1 MAPEGMTATG
11 QDPGQGDLLLVCA
24 TAFEM
29 RAALS
34 DIPGA
39 EACDLSRWGRDAP
52 LGRNAEELPVLRFP
66 GRGVR
71 LLVCGVGPVAAALN
85 LAGVLGGAPAG
96 SFSGVV
102 NLGIAGTYT
111 PAELPLG
118 AAVLADAEC
127 FPEYGVWPESDECL
141 REDAGRTGALLLAGM
156 PLPLRFAQGGLPSGP
171 VFGRISLDAHNAL
184 GNMGLNCHTDLRIGS
199 SVTVSGVSGTE
210 RRARR
215 LAALTGGGTENME
228 GFALALGAA
237 AWGLP
242 FAEIRTVSN
251 EAGRRSPHGWDMD
264 AAVAS
269 LGRTARCLF
278 APLFI
283 PEYIVNDSC
292 RN

>member
-1 MAPEGMTATG
+1 MGLSKH
-11 QDPGQGDLLLVCA
+11 GDLLLVCA

-34 DIPGA
+34 GIPGGD
-39 EACDLSRWGRDAP
+39 ACDLSRWERTAP
-52 LGRNAEELPVLRFP
+52 LGQKAEDVPLLKLP
-66 GRGVR
+66 GRGLR

-85 LAGVLGGAPAG
+85 LAGVLGGAPVG

-102 NLGIAGTYT
+102 NLGIAGTYI
-111 PAELPLG
+111 PAELPTG
-118 AAVLADAEC
+118 SAVLVDAEC
-127 FPEYGVWPESDECL
+127 FPEYGVWPESDELL
-141 REDAGRTGALLLAGM
+141 REDAVRADDSSFAGM
-156 PLPLRFAQGGLPSGP
+156 PLPLRFAQGSLPSGP
-171 VFGRISLDAHNAL
+171 VFARIPLDAHNAL
-184 GNMGLNCHTDLRIGS
+184 GNMGLNCHTDLHIGS

-215 LAALTGGGTENME
+215 LAALAGGSIENME

-237 AWGLP
+237 ASGLP

-251 EAGRRSPHGWDMD
+251 EAGRRPPHGWDMD

-269 LGRTARCLF
+269 LGRTARSLF